1 MKILKIVANNFKLCS
16 KDFTISFLPIA
27 NKTAADKEFE
37 LIEIA
42 EDLFVFST
50 VGIIGQNASGKTT
63 VVNLI
68 SLVHDLFTFHRVNL
82 YADSILSWEK
92 DVNIDVTFYY
102 EGYLYRYVT
111 DLTKDKSSIQKTVLF
126 KNQELYK
133 KKYVKTNVN
142 KIFDYDKYDKIEV
155 NENLPND
162 VSILYLIFKNQVISG
177 LTYSLIEY
185 ENPNFKSAFD
195 IYNIIDKDY
204 KLIEKIIKLFDK
216 HIKRIEM
223 IEDNKYKIYYTNKEV
238 KEVSIALL
246 INSLSSGTKKGF
258 LLFSLVVYSL
268 KTGCDL
274 IIDEIENHF
283 HKTLVENLVSLYKD
297 KTVNRHNATL
307 IFTTHYCELLDLFNR
322 YDNLY
327 ITKYDKDIV
336 LENIYANFKI
346 RPELSKSK
354 KFYENAFNTAVDYD
368 ALMDF
373 KKELM

>member
-133 KKYVKTNVN
+133 KK
-142 KIFDYDKYDKIEV
+142 ES
-155 NENLPND
+155 E
-162 VSILYLIFKNQVISG
+162 
-177 LTYSLIEY
+177 E
-185 ENPNFKSAFD
+185 
-195 IYNIIDKDY
+195 KD
-204 KLIEKIIKLFDK
+204 E
-216 HIKRIEM
+216 
-223 IEDNKYKIYYTNKEV
+223 
-238 KEVSIALL
+238 
-246 INSLSSGTKKGF
+246 
-258 LLFSLVVYSL
+258 
-268 KTGCDL
+268 
-274 IIDEIENHF
+274 
-283 HKTLVENLVSLYKD
+283 
-297 KTVNRHNATL
+297 
-307 IFTTHYCELLDLFNR
+307 
-322 YDNLY
+322 
-327 ITKYDKDIV
+327 
-336 LENIYANFKI
+336 
-346 RPELSKSK
+346 
-354 KFYENAFNTAVDYD
+354 
-368 ALMDF
+368 
-373 KKELM
+373 